1 MHTLS
6 RRNALKLLA
15 ASGVASC
22 LNGCGSED
30 SSVILPAPVVPGFV
44 QPPVQGADPLTGTLN
59 ATLTTR
65 FAENTVAGQVIR
77 TRTYEGRIGGP
88 TFRVRPGQTLRL
100 LLNNEFPPD
109 NRFPKTN
116 ENIPHDFNATNI
128 HTHGLHVS
136 PEGNSDNIFLEVAP
150 QTSLQYEF
158 RIPSNHPSGTFF
170 YHPHKHGSAAL
181 QMFSGMA
188 GALIVEGGLD
198 DVPEVA
204 AARDLVYLINE
215 LSIDPTTGQVPDFTG
230 PVFTPERRILTVN
243 GEFQPRLTVR
253 SGEVVRLR
261 LINASVETSVPLA
274 IDGHEL
280 AILARDGITLP
291 AVTMDSKADLAVANR
306 ADVLVRGGTP
316 GVYAIKKL
324 ADSGGMMPD
333 PEVILG
339 YLEVLPEVV
348 SSPMNFP
355 TTLPAPLADITDAE
369 IVGTRTLTFERLEP
383 PLLPGA
389 HTFTINGLLFD
400 PNRIDHTLRLGT
412 AVEWT
417 VINRSDDM
425 HPFHIHT
432 NPFQVM
438 EMSGM
443 MMARP
448 EWRDT
453 VHVPKM
459 ENGVPG
465 MVRVR
470 QRFTD
475 FPGKSVLHCHNV
487 VHEDLGMMQAIEFV
501 AVVR

>member
-6 RRNALKLLA
+6 RRDALKLLA
-15 ASGVASC
+15 ASGAASC
-22 LNGCGSED
+22 LSGCGSDD
-30 SSVILPAPVVPGFV
+30 SAFLPAPGVTGFV
-44 QPPVQGADPLTGTLN
+44 QPPVQAGDPLTGTLN

-65 FAENTVAGQVIR
+65 FASNTIAGKAIN
-77 TRTYEGRIGGP
+77 TRTYEGRLVGP
-88 TFRVRPGQTLRL
+88 TLRVRPGQTLQL

-109 NRFPKTN
+109 NRFPKTD
-116 ENIPHDFNATNI
+116 ENIPHDFNTTNI

-136 PEGNSDNIFLEVAP
+136 PEGNSDNIFLEIPP

-158 RIPSNHPSGTFF
+158 RIPANHPSGTFF
-170 YHPHKHGSAAL
+170 YHPHKHGSAAV

-188 GALIVEGGLD
+188 GALIIEGALD
-198 DVPEVA
+198 QVPEVA
-204 AARDLVYLINE
+204 AARDLIYLINE
-215 LSIDPTTGQVPDFTG
+215 LSIDPATGQVPDFTG
-230 PVFTPERRILTVN
+230 PVFTRDKRILTVN

-261 LINASVETSVPLA
+261 LINATVQTSVPLA

-280 AILARDGITLP
+280 AILAHDGITLP
-291 AVTMDSKADLAVANR
+291 AVKMESKADLAVANR
-306 ADVLVRGGTP
+306 ADVLVRGGSP

-324 ADSGGMMPD
+324 ADNGGMMPD

-339 YLEVLPEVV
+339 HLEVLSEAVAA
-348 SSPMNFP
+348 PMNFP
-355 TTLPAPLADITDAE
+355 TTLPAPLPDITVAE
-369 IVGTRTLTFERLEP
+369 VVGTRTLTFERLEP

-389 HTFTINGLLFD
+389 HTFTINSVLFD

-412 AVEWT
+412 AVEWI
-417 VINRSDDM
+417 VINRSEDM
-425 HPFHIHT
+425 HPLHIHT
-432 NPFQVM
+432 NPFQVI
-438 EMSGM
+438 EMNGM
-443 MMARP
+443 MMPRP

-465 MVRVR
+465 MVRLR

-475 FPGKSVLHCHNV
+475 FAGKSVLHCHNV

-501 AVVR
+501 T